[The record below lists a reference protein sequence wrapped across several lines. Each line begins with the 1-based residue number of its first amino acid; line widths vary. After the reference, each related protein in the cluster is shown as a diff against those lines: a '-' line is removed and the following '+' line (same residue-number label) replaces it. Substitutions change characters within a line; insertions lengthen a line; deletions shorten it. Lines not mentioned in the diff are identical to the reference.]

1 MKLSANISMDL
12 AMWEYD
18 LLQDAILI
26 AQAQALMNKN
36 YRVHQRLGSIL
47 RQLEGQESKYI

>member
-1 MKLSANISMDL
+1 MDL

-18 LLQDAILI
+18 LMQDAILI